1 MKPGKEKSPLV
12 EAAEA
17 LESELERFEGIVAE
31 SLRAGLDS
39 QKGLERAAENLK
51 SVVAADQRISEK
63 VGTLVAAV
71 QAARARREER
81 ATAVARRAQEIE
93 ARSQIFAGLM
103 GDYRA
108 IGAAAGDLT
117 QKLVAVGTASAE
129 EREAALA
136 AARDEV
142 AALASRAK
150 ALVDQANDASF
161 ADIARSADQLRQQ
174 LLAALNKVSLAAKTM
189 N

>member
-1 MKPGKEKSPLV
+1 VKKEQRSALV

-17 LESELERFEGIVAE
+17 LEAELERFEGIVAE
-31 SLRAGLDS
+31 SLRAGLES

-51 SVVAADQRISEK
+51 SVVAADQRISER
-63 VGTLVAAV
+63 VATLVAAV

-81 ATAVARRAQEIE
+81 AAAVAKRAQEIE
-93 ARSQIFAGLM
+93 ARSNVFAGLM

-108 IGAAAGDLT
+108 IGAAAGELT
-117 QKLVAVGTASAE
+117 QKLVAVGGASAG
-129 EREAALA
+129 EREAALG

-142 AALASRAK
+142 AGLAARAK
-150 ALVDQANDASF
+150 ELVEQAQRESF
-161 ADIARSADQLRQQ
+161 QDIARSAEQLRSQ
-174 LLAALNKVSLAAKTM
+174 LLAALNKVSLAAKAL